1 MINLGSAMNANELI
15 HLLKIKDNFSFN
27 ETFSIY
33 KECARLLNED
43 EPAGQNLLIH
53 ILNYKEKFSL
63 SCQDILTELIESIGF
78 YPYLQKENLISKS
91 TTSNI
96 RMFTNKSDYLE
107 DKIFHDDQKQ
117 ILDLIYERKN
127 LVISAPTSFGKSIL
141 IQEIVASE
149 KFKNLLIIQPTLAL
163 LDETRRNLKSY
174 RSIYNLITKTT
185 QEPKDKNIFL
195 FTAERT
201 NEYLLF
207 PSLDIL
213 IIDEFYKLSAK
224 RDDGRSYS
232 LNNAFLSI
240 LKNYPKC
247 QFYLLGPNIEGIS
260 NGFEEK
266 YQAKFIAINTKLVS
280 SEIHNVFEEYP
291 NQFGERGI
299 KRQKKEEVLFELLSS
314 ELKNE
319 NTLVYCA
326 SPRKAH
332 ELSRKY
338 TEYIKQRKGEIL
350 HITENETLIEWLNKY
365 VSKSWSLSDSLKYG
379 VAVHDGTMPKHLLSS
394 ILELFNN
401 DSIKCIFC
409 TSTII
414 EGVNTNAKN
423 VIYFDGYKG
432 KQNNKIDYFDYSNIR
447 GRAGRLMKHYIG
459 HIYNFVEPPKYKK
472 LIIDIPFHEQ
482 NPIQDEVLINLKD
495 DDIISKNT
503 DQYHFINSLGSEQK
517 TLFSKNGTPI
527 KAQKNLFDYFSIN
540 YRNKYSLLNWV
551 TYPTKEQKDFCLQ
564 LIWDFL
570 TEKVDRHFFY
580 NKFINFNIP
589 LSKYLYSKDINSLIK
604 DDVQYWKNRE
614 SYKDYTEGQLY
625 DYFIQHNFKLL
636 RLYIQ
641 FKIPKWLNV
650 LNNIQ
655 KFFAH
660 KENLLPGNYSQ
671 YIKLF
676 ENNFIQ
682 DNIFI
687 LEEYGVP
694 NTALYKLSKFI
705 PENLSSE
712 QAINLIKEKKL
723 YESENL
729 LEYERQRLINSL

>member
-1 MINLGSAMNANELI
+1 MNANELI

-107 DKIFHDDQKQ
+107 DKIFHDDQKR

-472 LIIDIPFHEQ
+472 LIIDIPFYEQ

-517 TLFSKNGTPI
+517 
-527 KAQKNLFDYFSIN
+527 
-540 YRNKYSLLNWV
+540 
-551 TYPTKEQKDFCLQ
+551 
-564 LIWDFL
+564 
-570 TEKVDRHFFY
+570 
-580 NKFINFNIP
+580 NII
-589 LSKYLYSKDINSLIK
+589 LKK
-604 DDVQYWKNRE
+604 WH
-614 SYKDYTEGQLY
+614 SYKSSKE
-625 DYFIQHNFKLL
+625 FI
-636 RLYIQ
+636 
-641 FKIPKWLNV
+641 
-650 LNNIQ
+650 
-655 KFFAH
+655 
-660 KENLLPGNYSQ
+660 
-671 YIKLF
+671 
-676 ENNFIQ
+676 
-682 DNIFI
+682 
-687 LEEYGVP
+687 
-694 NTALYKLSKFI
+694 
-705 PENLSSE
+705 
-712 QAINLIKEKKL
+712 
-723 YESENL
+723 
-729 LEYERQRLINSL
+729 